1 MLGSPVAVLV
11 DRRRANRPA
20 LEWCRACGGSE
31 SKVVLR
37 TDFVVYT
44 RCRDCGD
51 VRAVAKPG
59 VNVNWFP
66 PDA

>member
-1 MLGSPVAVLV
+1 VE
-11 DRRRANRPA
+11 RRRANRPA

-51 VRAVAKPG
+51 VRAIAKPG
-59 VNVNWFP
+59 VNVSWFP
-66 PDA
+66 ADA

>member
-1 MLGSPVAVLV
+1 MNSSPVVMAT

-20 LEWCRACGGSE
+20 LEWCRACGGSD

-44 RCRDCGD
+44 RCPDCGD
-51 VRAVAKPG
+51 VRAVTKPG
-59 VNVNWFP
+59 VDTAWFP
-66 PDA
+66 ADA